1 MMILSELIAT
11 KKDIFERP
19 STMYINTRSKVMNKT
34 GRLGDKV
41 RGLNLKVEEVN
52 EGRGREQHE
61 I

>member
-41 RGLNLKVEEVN
+41 RGLNLKDEY
-52 EGRGREQHE
+52 
-61 I
+61 